1 MCIHTQQDDKSGKH
15 NSSSKHKQATTTG
28 RGVGVKLYT
37 DFYHSDILLAS
48 PLGMHLATTTRNG
61 ASQEQEEN
69 DPEELD
75 EGGSGSED
83 CDFLS
88 SIEVYV
94 YTVLRTGCYIC
105 TTTYTTRCVAAGVF
119 V

>member
-1 MCIHTQQDDKSGKH
+1 MHAALDELLLMCRPHINIHTHKQDDKSSKH
-15 NSSSKHKQATTTG
+15 SKHKQATTTG

-75 EGGSGSED
+75 EGGNGSED

-88 SIEVYV
+88 SIEV
-94 YTVLRTGCYIC
+94 RYIQ
-105 TTTYTTRCVAAGVF
+105 
-119 V
+119 

>member
-1 MCIHTQQDDKSGKH
+1 
-15 NSSSKHKQATTTG
+15 
-28 RGVGVKLYT
+28 VKLYT

-75 EGGSGSED
+75 EGGNGSED

-88 SIEVYV
+88 SIEVICV
-94 YTVLRTGCYIC
+94 YSITYRMLHMHYYI
-105 TTTYTTRCVAAGVF
+105 YATRCVAAGVF